1 MSKMLCKWALS
12 VALIIFGSQCCVAA
26 TRNKGFGP
34 QTDFKNMSAQ
44 EVLGFLNN
52 AERIKIDSKLL
63 QGSLGKVE
71 LKSCNGNRPK
81 WSNNRLEME
90 CAKTAGS
97 YVTNH
102 DGILLTME
110 ALFRGCGI
118 YAPTGDESWGDDRSG
133 MTCGLLG
140 GLFFAIGNIDA
151 AKIVWDQAPGC
162 HSRDVNGHRTNGCMR
177 FVVGDDEYIE
187 YKSAPRFN
195 NDYPATRPIETA
207 YRADQDRLLAMA
219 QDACT
224 NELDV
229 PSCKY
234 LNKHGA
240 RIDVAAVQNAQDK
253 RSDDSLARFEADRE
267 ERAAQSREKDERFNA
282 VIGGLQSLP
291 GASDPNAV
299 VNAGN
304 QQAAAIRA
312 VGDANAAQE
321 QAAAQ
326 QRLAVQ
332 QAAQLAAQHRAAA
345 QQAQQTTNQN
355 ASSDTANTS
364 AGNTGGNNSQ
374 ASTQYAPSL
383 PATCITQFW
392 DPKFYNW
399 LSFENTCGQPI
410 HLSFI
415 ATSTNDTF
423 GMSSTDIAPGQASNT
438 GWSQSEVNRKGG
450 FTLFVCPAGYVAV
463 NAATNQSVNQPNQ
476 DYRCKKW

>member
-1 MSKMLCKWALS
+1 MSKLLCKCALS
-12 VALIIFGSQCCVAA
+12 VALLIFASQCCFAA
-26 TRNKGFGP
+26 ARGKGFGP

-44 EVLGFLNN
+44 EVLGFVKN
-52 AERIKIDSKLL
+52 AEEIKIDSKLL
-63 QGSLGKVE
+63 KGTLGKVE

-90 CAKTAGS
+90 CGRTVDREIA
-97 YVTNH
+97 NR
-102 DGILLTME
+102 DGLLLNME
-110 ALFRGCGI
+110 ALFRGCGV
-118 YAPTGDESWGDDRSG
+118 YAPTPDESWGDDRSG

-140 GLFFAIGNIDA
+140 ALFFAIGNIDA
-151 AKIVWDQAPGC
+151 AKIVWEQAPGC

-177 FVVGDDEYIE
+177 FVVGDEEFVEYSSVAR
-187 YKSAPRFN
+187 YG
-195 NDYPATRPIETA
+195 RPVEAA
-207 YRADQDRLLAMA
+207 YQADQAKLLVMA
-219 QDACT
+219 QEACT

-234 LNKHGA
+234 LKRHGA

-253 RSDDSLARFEADRE
+253 RNDDSLARFEKDRE

-282 VIGGLQSLP
+282 VMGGLQSLP
-291 GASDPNAV
+291 GASDPNAI

-312 VGDANAAQE
+312 IGDSNAAQE

-326 QRLAVQ
+326 RRVAAE
-332 QAAQLAAQHRAAA
+332 QAAKLAGQQPVAAQHAGQSA
-345 QQAQQTTNQN
+345 NQN
-355 ASSDTANTS
+355 SSSNVASPS
-364 AGNTGGNNSQ
+364 AGSAGGNNSQ
-374 ASTQYAPSL
+374 ASIQYAPSL
-383 PATCITQFW
+383 SAACISQFW

-399 LSFENTCGQPI
+399 LSFENTCGQAI

-415 ATSTNDTF
+415 ATNTNDTF

-438 GWSQSEVNRKGG
+438 GWSQSEVDRKGG

-463 NAATNQSVNQPNQ
+463 DAFSGQSVSRPNQ
-476 DYRCKKW
+476 DFRCKKW